1 VKSSNL
7 GYLEEI
13 RSFGR
18 KIGFTCSTFDL
29 LHAGHISML
38 AEASSVCDYLV
49 VGLLS
54 DPTISRPKIKN
65 KPIQSMVERWV
76 QLQAVSYVDLII
88 PFETEEE
95 IIEIVNV
102 IRPDIRVVGEEYRD
116 KYFTGDSLTKIHY
129 NKREH
134 DFSTSELRKRF

>member
-1 VKSSNL
+1 MKSSNL